1 MGAIAFSRTVP
12 HRTFQAGLSRQ
23 PEMALPRLPP
33 TKRLGCV
40 CASLVKHASG
50 NFLRNENVQ
59 VNEALKRNTTDCME
73 EHTMLKKLAA
83 LAFALGLFATQALP
97 AFACGALVAPN
108 GSVRL
113 ARATTLVAWHDGV
126 ERYLTSFS
134 YQGNFSNLGWIVPL
148 PAVPMNIEEG
158 GAWTLQRLELES
170 HPIKQTFGALEATA
184 SSNSATVLQQV
195 KIEALNITVIRG
207 SGSQVLNWATN
218 NSFFLNDETRAHLLA
233 YAKGSPI
240 FLAAKYDTSTAKA
253 RGLLQGDGTPLLI
266 TMKTAHIWVPL
277 EVLAIEGQQV
287 QADLFL
293 LTDQPVYTNDVASMV
308 GQSSVGSQVPGAPGF
323 VVSFQEKLT
332 PTLYHDLSTDRN
344 MGWVSPD
351 SWLTYLTLDAP
362 EPTVT
367 YDLGVSS
374 KGVIRLAPYGTPPI
388 AVVDGQTSH
397 NLPGWLPKLPLGTP
411 QVVLTVFTLLSIVSG
426 IFFIVRG
433 RRRAR

>member
-1 MGAIAFSRTVP
+1 MF
-12 HRTFQAGLSRQ
+12 
-23 PEMALPRLPP
+23 
-33 TKRLGCV
+33 
-40 CASLVKHASG
+40 
-50 NFLRNENVQ
+50 
-59 VNEALKRNTTDCME
+59 
-73 EHTMLKKLAA
+73 KKLAA
-83 LAFALGLFATQALP
+83 IAIALGLFAAQALP
-97 AFACGALVAPN
+97 ALACGALVAPN

-134 YQGNFSNLGWIVPL
+134 YQGDFSHLGWIVPL

-170 HPIKQTFGALEATA
+170 HPVQPTFGVEAATA
-184 SSNSATVLQQV
+184 QPDSAAVLQQV
-195 KIEALNITVIRG
+195 KIEALDITVIRG
-207 SGSQVLNWATN
+207 SGPQVLNWATGN
-218 NSFFLNDETRAHLLA
+218 GFFLNEETRAHLLE

-240 FLAAKYDTSTAKA
+240 FLAAKYDTSAAKA

-293 LTDQPVYTNDVASMV
+293 LTDQPVYTSDVAAMV
-308 GQSSVGSQVPGAPGF
+308 GQSSVGSQVPGGPGF
-323 VVSFQEKLT
+323 VLSFQEKLT

-388 AVVDGQTSH
+388 VVVDGQTSR
-397 NLPGWLPKLPLGTP
+397 NLPGWLPKLPLGSP

-433 RRRAR
+433 RRRARARAVV

>member
-1 MGAIAFSRTVP
+1 
-12 HRTFQAGLSRQ
+12 
-23 PEMALPRLPP
+23 
-33 TKRLGCV
+33 
-40 CASLVKHASG
+40 
-50 NFLRNENVQ
+50 
-59 VNEALKRNTTDCME
+59 
-73 EHTMLKKLAA
+73 
-83 LAFALGLFATQALP
+83 
-97 AFACGALVAPN
+97 
-108 GSVRL
+108 
-113 ARATTLVAWHDGV
+113 
-126 ERYLTSFS
+126 
-134 YQGNFSNLGWIVPL
+134 
-148 PAVPMNIEEG
+148 MNIEEG

-170 HPIKQTFGALEATA
+170 HPVQPTFGAVAATA
-184 SSNSATVLQQV
+184 SSNSASVLQQV

-332 PTLYHDLSTDRN
+332 PTLYHDLSIDRN
-344 MGWVSPD
+344 MGWVRSD

-374 KGVIRLAPYGTPPI
+374 KGVIRLAPYGTHPI

-433 RRRAR
+433 RRRAMARAVA